1 LSLAKKFNSSVADI
15 ISVCG
20 AVATEFLGGPT
31 IITYDRHHP
40 FLVGRHDRDVP
51 NPANSLAPANLN
63 TTGFSQ
69 FAEKRNLTL
78 EEMTALMGSHAL
90 LDEKGCLMNNGSMC
104 NPHKSP
110 CTDLKMFT
118 WTNIYYKETCIPKIR
133 INNPPALST
142 LPLPT
147 KEFLMNQQ
155 MCKFTSVELREKTM
169 GILTQEIVDPLGGV
183 LDPKAVVGGPDT
195 EFEDVTWF
203 NQSTISK
210 KWDYTIHD
218 AWMGKACQNDIEKSI
233 TNDNIG
239 EYMRKFRDYPNY
251 WNKIYIRAYKKMINT
266 GATWNKHG
274 GMPIHG
280 KECIS
285 GFVSDIHENCKLCHA
300 NEYGDLF
307 KCPQSCRCK
316 TSFNSTE
323 IFYN

>member
-1 LSLAKKFNSSVADI
+1 
-15 ISVCG
+15 
-20 AVATEFLGGPT
+20 
-31 IITYDRHHP
+31 
-40 FLVGRHDRDVP
+40 
-51 NPANSLAPANLN
+51 
-63 TTGFSQ
+63 
-69 FAEKRNLTL
+69 
-78 EEMTALMGSHAL
+78 
-90 LDEKGCLMNNGSMC
+90 
-104 NPHKSP
+104 
-110 CTDLKMFT
+110 MFT
-118 WTNIYYKETCIPKIR
+118 WSNIYYKETCIPKIR

-142 LPLPT
+142 LPLQT

-155 MCKFTSVELREKTM
+155 MCKFTSVELRDKAI
-169 GILTQEIVDPLGGV
+169 GILAQEIGDPFGGV

-239 EYMRKFRDYPNY
+239 DICGNLEIIQIIGIKSTLEH
-251 WNKIYIRAYKKMINT
+251 IKMINT

-280 KECIS
+280 KECTS
-285 GFVSDIHENCKLCHA
+285 GFISDIHENCKLCHV

-307 KCPQSCRCK
+307 KCPRSCRCK